1 VPESLPTRLFA
12 GPSVALGDE
21 AVTGFGPAKARALL
35 YSLAATGPPPS
46 RNPLAGR
53 LWSDAP
59 HTVDSPCLS
68 GRSSSSH
75 RSGSPNTA
83 EMAALCQ
90 TVDRYRIVL
99 LCRYR
104 CEPDGACPVMRC
116 YRGSLHG
123 ALARERVTRPLTAA
137 GCRLCL
143 HTHRCTDSP

>member
-1 VPESLPTRLFA
+1 VPESLSIRLVA

-123 ALARERVTRPLTAA
+123 ALARERVTRLLTAA
-137 GCRLCL
+137 GCRVPA
-143 HTHRCTDSP
+143 HASMPG